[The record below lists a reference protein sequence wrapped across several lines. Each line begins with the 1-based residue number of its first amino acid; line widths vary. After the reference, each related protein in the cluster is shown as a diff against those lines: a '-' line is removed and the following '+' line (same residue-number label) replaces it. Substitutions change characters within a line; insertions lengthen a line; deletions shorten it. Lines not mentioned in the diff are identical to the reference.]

1 VLKVS
6 EVYEK
11 QIRIVKERADG
22 SEYINFEKVYDTRES
37 LLNTEYI
44 VSIHPYEF
52 SSSLDLNKVE
62 GRFPEGTKFSTFVLD
77 GNSFRTSEMIVVGS
91 FNKFCDL
98 LQEHQP

>member
-11 QIRIVKERADG
+11 QIRTVKERADG
-22 SEYINFEKVYDTRES
+22 SDYINFEKVYDTRES

-52 SSSLDLNKVE
+52 KSSLDLNKVE

-77 GNSFRTSEMIVVGS
+77 GNSFRTSELIVVGS
-91 FNKFCDL
+91 FDKFCGL
-98 LQEHQP
+98 LQEHKP